1 MEDKVFDDIFRVVE
15 TLEPSTRFLEVEKG
29 NKNLVMSN
37 NFMIV
42 EMPNGKARL
51 LPHMLM
57 INIYRGQTKDWLIQP
72 NILRDNPS
80 KEELIIDNIKIID
93 YELVLRSHPIVEMAI
108 EETLDI
114 DFESLAQHYG
124 LKTNLVDFTFDIAV
138 AAFFA
143 TNRYNSEKK
152 TYEPVGEGIGIIY
165 HDLSIAHNLD
175 GYSPLGV
182 QPFKRPHKQSATSIK
197 VRDWSKYNQMVGKV
211 KFYQNYENSKM
222 INEFFTGI
230 NELFPKEDIVGITD
244 EMIGL
249 NKISSQAIDIY
260 SEKNNVDKQSLVEI
274 IKSKGYFI
282 TDENIYKLSRQ
293 VRRNIKRNL
302 KGSLAEDLGIISSS
316 RLSF

>member
-1 MEDKVFDDIFRVVE
+1 LEDKVFDDIFRVVE